1 MKLYYEEL
9 LAEAKDENEEKEKE
23 MTRVEKEMDM

>member
-1 MKLYYEEL
+1 MKFYYEEL

-23 MTRVEKEMDM
+23 MTRIEKEMEM